1 MQVESNKN
9 KLIIFAWAATFALVA
24 IIGFAYVKWIPYYA
38 KAFVAYSQHSIG
50 DSIIFGKASAAPEA
64 SVSAALD
71 YAIAYGK
78 SIWKAMLLGLLLGSG
93 IKVLLPSHWVSA
105 VLGRLGFKS
114 MMLGGLFAL
123 PCMMCTCCAAPVAAG
138 MRQSRA
144 SVGSVVSWWLAN
156 PLLNPA
162 TIVFMG
168 FVLGWGWALFRLV
181 FGIAMVLGIAYLA
194 ERYTESKKPNLNK
207 EDISAEDLS
216 QKDVLRQHLPPES
229 EVSSDGVMLRWAR
242 EFMSLTIKLLPEY
255 LVLVLLLGA
264 ARAWLFPVFGAD
276 DSIIWIFALALA
288 GMLFVI
294 PTAGEVPIVQAMFAL
309 GMGAGPAAALI
320 MTLPAVSLPSL
331 VMLGKVFSVQMRL
344 LIAISVVL
352 FGIIAGFVAKFL
364 F

>member
-1 MQVESNKN
+1 MQEQLNKN
-9 KLIIFAWAATFALVA
+9 NLIIFAWAATFALVA

-50 DSIIFGKASAAPEA
+50 DSIIFGKASAAPPA
-64 SVSAALD
+64 SLSAALD
-71 YAIAYGK
+71 YAMAYGK
-78 SIWKAMLLGLLLGSG
+78 SIWKAMLLGLILGSG
-93 IKVLLPSHWVSA
+93 IKVLLPPHWVSA
-105 VLGRLGFKS
+105 MLGRLGFRS
-114 MMLGGLFAL
+114 VMLGGLFAL

-144 SVGSVVSWWLAN
+144 SVGSVVAWWLAN

-162 TIVFMG
+162 TLVFMG
-168 FVLGWGWALFRLV
+168 FVLGWGWVLFRLV
-181 FGIAMVLGIAYLA
+181 FGVAMVLGIAYLA
-194 ERYTESKKPNLNK
+194 ERYTESNNVDANK
-207 EDISAEDLS
+207 EGLS
-216 QKDVLRQHLPPES
+216 QADATFNQQLMLEP
-229 EVSSDGVMLRWAR
+229 EVSTEGVMLRWVR

-264 ARAWLFPVFGAD
+264 TRAWLFPVFGAD
-276 DSIIWIFALALA
+276 DSIIWIFTLALA

-331 VMLGKVFSVQMRL
+331 VMLGKVFSLRIRL
-344 LIAISVVL
+344 LIAVGVVL
-352 FGIIAGFVAKFL
+352 SGIIAGFAAKYL

>member
-1 MQVESNKN
+1 MQEQLNKN
-9 KLIIFAWAATFALVA
+9 NLIIFAWAATFALVA

-50 DSIIFGKASAAPEA
+50 DSIIFGKASAAPPA
-64 SVSAALD
+64 SLSAALD
-71 YAIAYGK
+71 YAMAYGK
-78 SIWKAMLLGLLLGSG
+78 SIWKAMLLGLILGSG

-105 VLGRLGFKS
+105 MLGRLGFRS
-114 MMLGGLFAL
+114 VMLGGLFAL

-162 TIVFMG
+162 TLVFMG
-168 FVLGWGWALFRLV
+168 FVLGWGWVLFRLV
-181 FGIAMVLGIAYLA
+181 FGVAMVLGIAYLA
-194 ERYTESKKPNLNK
+194 ERYTESNNVDANK
-207 EDISAEDLS
+207 EGLS
-216 QKDVLRQHLPPES
+216 QADATFNQQLMLEP
-229 EVSSDGVMLRWAR
+229 EVSTEGVMLRWVR

-264 ARAWLFPVFGAD
+264 TRAWLFPVFGAD

-331 VMLGKVFSVQMRL
+331 VMLGKVFSLRIRL
-344 LIAISVVL
+344 LIAVGVVL
-352 FGIIAGFVAKFL
+352 SGIIAGFAAKYL